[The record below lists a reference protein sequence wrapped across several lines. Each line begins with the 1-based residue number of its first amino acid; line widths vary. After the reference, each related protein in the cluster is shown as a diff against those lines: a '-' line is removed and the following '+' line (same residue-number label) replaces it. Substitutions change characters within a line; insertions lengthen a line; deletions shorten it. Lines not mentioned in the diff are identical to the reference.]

1 MFDPPERGSDRRSS
15 LEEAIRRFVRPQQ
28 TLYFAV
34 GHSRPHAAMYE
45 ICRQF
50 RSAKFT
56 MAVLGASHA
65 FVLPIHFGMIEKLIT
80 TFAGDTYPTPGPSP
94 VIDRAWKSGMEIE
107 SWSVLSYVERLRAG
121 ARGASWTITQSLRGS
136 AMLEEHLRAG
146 RAKIVDDEVLIRSL
160 TPDVAFVHAPCADAF
175 GNVVMTPP
183 LGDGVAGLLA
193 ARQGAIVTVEKIVSS
208 EEIRKL
214 QHFVRLP
221 RDAVL
226 AVCEVPFG
234 AHPAGVWGID
244 PYAED
249 YAFMAAVREARDDL
263 DGFFEHLPPINKEEL
278 IRRAHEKVPPPTFSP
293 GPPTAM
299 ERAIVECAH
308 LIRSRCTRDGHR
320 TLLAGIGAA
329 NLAAW
334 LAVRELPDVDLM
346 AELGHFGYWPQPGE
360 PFVFH
365 FANLPTCISLGE
377 IDETMGMHLRRG
389 MAVLGAA
396 QIDDQGNVNT
406 TQIPGEKYLLGSG
419 GHNDCASLARDVVIL
434 CSEERRVDEVAYITS
449 PGARISALVTERG
462 RYEKREGK
470 FQFVAACATPT
481 DDELLLLRAW
491 DPRGDFR

>member
-1 MFDPPERGSDRRSS
+1 MFAPPDRGSERR
-15 LEEAIRRFVRPQQ
+15 LPLDEAIRRFVRPSQ

-50 RSAKFT
+50 RDAKFT

-65 FVLPIHFGMIEKLIT
+65 FVLPIHFGMVEKLIT

-94 VIDRAWKSGMEIE
+94 VIDRAWKNGMEIE

-121 ARGASWTITQSLRGS
+121 ARGAEWTLTQSLRGS
-136 AMLEEHLRAG
+136 SMLDEHLRAG
-146 RAKIVDDEVLIRSL
+146 RAKQLEDQILIRAL
-160 TPDVAFVHAPCADAF
+160 EPDVAFLHAPCADAF

-183 LGDGVAGLLA
+183 LGDGVSGAMA
-193 ARQGAIVTVEKIVSS
+193 AKQGAVVTVEKIVSS
-208 EEIRKL
+208 EEIRRL
-214 QHFVRLP
+214 QHWVRLP
-221 RDAVL
+221 RDAVR

-249 YAFMAAVREARDDL
+249 YGFMAAVREARDQL
-263 DGFFEHLPPINKEEL
+263 DEFFQRPPPINREEL
-278 IRRAHEKVPPPTFSP
+278 FRRAREKVPPPPPSP
-293 GPPTAM
+293 GPATSM
-299 ERAIVECAH
+299 ERAIVECARV
-308 LIRSRCTRDGHR
+308 IRERCSRAGHQ
-320 TLLAGIGAA
+320 TLLAGIGSA

-365 FANLPTCISLGE
+365 FANLPTCTSLGE

-406 TQIPGEKYLLGSG
+406 TAIPGEKYLLGSG

-434 CSEERRVDEVAYITS
+434 CSEERRVERVDYVTS
-449 PGARISALVTERG
+449 PGTRITALVTERG
-462 RYEKREGK
+462 RYEKMHGK
-470 FQFVAACATPT
+470 FRFVSDCAIPSE
-481 DDELLLLRAW
+481 DELNLLRAW